1 VYWIRALGLSQIR
14 DSLVRIGW
22 GFGAILA
29 FSGVR
34 EALRALA
41 WTQAVEG
48 AARLPFRD
56 AFAARL
62 AGGTIHNPPPLGRPV
77 GAPGHGKTG
86 GTPSVVPRGLSCADD
101 RIRVLRGVAAAVVRR
116 RNDDARPGNRN
127 AGAAR
132 VRDGV
137 YAEGAG
143 PGRARARVR
152 QLAQTPYVDD
162 RR

>member
-1 VYWIRALGLSQIR
+1 MKRFVTIAVTIFGTGLFVYWIRALGLSQIR
-14 DSLVRIGW
+14 DSLVRIGS

-62 AGGTIHNPPPLGRPV
+62 AGEAINTSCDNCHR
-77 GAPGHGKTG
+77 KYQ
-86 GTPSVVPRGLSCADD
+86 RG
-101 RIRVLRGVAAAVVRR
+101 
-116 RNDDARPGNRN
+116 
-127 AGAAR
+127 
-132 VRDGV
+132 
-137 YAEGAG
+137 
-143 PGRARARVR
+143 
-152 QLAQTPYVDD
+152 
-162 RR
+162 